1 MQFRSLLRNV
11 ASALV
16 KSVATPVAVLL
27 HQGRVITEIRVHET
41 TPTTPTFNIYRF
53 DILDRYMRQICG
65 REQNVDSGTRDELL
79 SDLAQ
84 AVGAVTVAHPT
95 RVAIDGIPG
104 AGKTTLA
111 DELAVVL
118 REQGREVIRATIE
131 DFLNPSS
138 VRHPWSDSAE
148 GWYNHNTDL
157 GALHRVLLD
166 PLGPD
171 GDRRIQRAVYDKA
184 TDTAV
189 SPPVTTAAINAVL
202 LFDGVFL
209 LRNELSGRWDLRI
222 FVSADFEKALDRSR
236 IRDQTPLMSADEVEQ
251 RYRRRYIPSQ
261 HFYFETIHPAEHAD
275 IIVYN
280 DEPLQPAWQARTP

>member
-1 MQFRSLLRNV
+1 M
-11 ASALV
+11 A
-16 KSVATPVAVLL
+16 
-27 HQGRVITEIRVHET
+27 H
-41 TPTTPTFNIYRF
+41 
-53 DILDRYMRQICG
+53 
-65 REQNVDSGTRDELL
+65 GTREELL
-79 SDLAQ
+79 TRLAE
-84 AVGAVTVAHPT
+84 AVSSVTIAHPT

-118 REQGREVIRATIE
+118 RAQGREVIRATVE
-131 DFLNPSS
+131 DFLNPRS

-148 GWYNHNTDL
+148 GWYNHNTDV
-157 GALHRVLLD
+157 GALNRVLLD

-171 GDRRIQRAVYDKA
+171 GDRAIQPAVYDKA
-184 TDTAV
+184 ADIAV
-189 SPPVTTAAINAVL
+189 SAPFTTAAIDAVL

-209 LRNELSGRWDLRI
+209 LREDLSDRWDLHI
-222 FVSADFEKALDRSR
+222 FVSAAFERALDRSR

-261 HFYFETIHPAEHAD
+261 RFYLETIRPAERAD

-280 DEPLQPAWQARTP
+280 DEPGRPAWEIRRN

>member
-1 MQFRSLLRNV
+1 
-11 ASALV
+11 
-16 KSVATPVAVLL
+16 
-27 HQGRVITEIRVHET
+27 
-41 TPTTPTFNIYRF
+41 
-53 DILDRYMRQICG
+53 MRG
-65 REQNVDSGTRDELL
+65 REQDMDHGTRDELL
-79 SDLAQ
+79 TRLAEEINS
-84 AVGAVTVAHPT
+84 VTTAHPT
-95 RVAIDGIPG
+95 RVAVDGIPG

-118 REQGREVIRATIE
+118 RAQGREVIRATIE

-157 GALHRVLLD
+157 GALRRVLLD
-166 PLGPD
+166 PLGLD

-184 TDTAV
+184 TDSAV
-189 SPPVTTAAINAVL
+189 SLPVTTAANYAVL

-209 LRNELSGRWDLRI
+209 MRKELFDRWDLRI
-222 FVSADFEKALDRSR
+222 LVSATFEKALDRSR
-236 IRDQTPLMSADEVEQ
+236 IRDRTPLMSADEVEQ

-261 HFYFETIHPAEHAD
+261 QFYFETARPTEHAN

-280 DEPLQPAWQARTP
+280 DDPRRPAWEARAR

>member
-1 MQFRSLLRNV
+1 M
-11 ASALV
+11 
-16 KSVATPVAVLL
+16 
-27 HQGRVITEIRVHET
+27 H
-41 TPTTPTFNIYRF
+41 
-53 DILDRYMRQICG
+53 G
-65 REQNVDSGTRDELL
+65 REQDMDHGTRDELL
-79 SDLAQ
+79 SRLAE
-84 AVGAVTVAHPT
+84 AVRSVTIAHPT
-95 RVAIDGIPG
+95 RVAIDGVPG

-118 REQGREVIRATIE
+118 RAQGREVIRATIE
-131 DFLNPSS
+131 DFLNPRS

-184 TDTAV
+184 TDTSV
-189 SPPVTTAAINAVL
+189 SAPVTTSAIDAVL

-209 LRNELSGRWDLRI
+209 LRTELFNRWDLRI
-222 FVSADFEKALDRSR
+222 FVSATFENALDRSR
-236 IRDQTPLMSADEVEQ
+236 IRDQTPLMSANEVEQ

-261 HFYFETIHPAEHAD
+261 QFYFETIRPTEHAN

-280 DEPLQPAWQARTP
+280 DEPRQPAWETRTP

>member
-1 MQFRSLLRNV
+1 M
-11 ASALV
+11 
-16 KSVATPVAVLL
+16 
-27 HQGRVITEIRVHET
+27 
-41 TPTTPTFNIYRF
+41 
-53 DILDRYMRQICG
+53 
-65 REQNVDSGTRDELL
+65 DSGTRDGLL
-79 SDLAQ
+79 SALAE
-84 AVGAVTVAHPT
+84 AVRSVTVAHPT

-118 REQGREVIRATIE
+118 RAQGREVIRATVE
-131 DFLNPSS
+131 DFLNPRS
-138 VRHPWSDSAE
+138 VRHPWSDSGE
-148 GWYNHNTDL
+148 GWYNHNTNL

-166 PLGPD
+166 PLGPG
-171 GDRRIQRAVYDKA
+171 GDRRIQPAVYDRA

-189 SPPVTTAAINAVL
+189 SRTATVAAIDAVL

-209 LRNELSGRWDLRI
+209 LRKELFDRWDLRI
-222 FVSADFEKALDRSR
+222 FVSADFEKALGRSR

-261 HFYFETIHPAEHAD
+261 QFYLETIRPAEHAD

-280 DEPLQPAWQARTP
+280 DEPLQPAWQARTPRPKITEP

>member
-1 MQFRSLLRNV
+1 MVN
-11 ASALV
+11 
-16 KSVATPVAVLL
+16 
-27 HQGRVITEIRVHET
+27 
-41 TPTTPTFNIYRF
+41 
-53 DILDRYMRQICG
+53 
-65 REQNVDSGTRDELL
+65 GTRDELL
-79 SDLAQ
+79 LRLAE
-84 AVGAVTVAHPT
+84 AVRSVTVAHPA

-118 REQGREVIRATIE
+118 RAQGREVIRATVE

-184 TDTAV
+184 TDTSV
-189 SPPVTTAAINAVL
+189 SAPVTTSAIDAVL

-209 LRNELSGRWDLRI
+209 LRNELFDRWDLRI
-222 FVSADFEKALDRSR
+222 FVSATFGKALERSR
-236 IRDQTPLMSADEVEQ
+236 IRDQTPLMSANEVEH
-251 RYRRRYIPSQ
+251 RYRRRYMPSQ
-261 HFYFETIHPAEHAD
+261 QFYFETIHPAERAD
-275 IIVYN
+275 IVVNN
-280 DEPLQPAWQARTP
+280 DEPQRPAWEIRATSPGR

>member
-1 MQFRSLLRNV
+1 
-11 ASALV
+11 
-16 KSVATPVAVLL
+16 
-27 HQGRVITEIRVHET
+27 
-41 TPTTPTFNIYRF
+41 
-53 DILDRYMRQICG
+53 
-65 REQNVDSGTRDELL
+65 VDHDTRDKLL
-79 SDLAQ
+79 SRLAE
-84 AVGAVTVAHPT
+84 AANSITISHPT

-118 REQGREVIRATIE
+118 RARGREVIRATIE
-131 DFLNPSS
+131 DFLNPRS

-148 GWYNHNTDL
+148 GWYNHNTNV
-157 GALHRVLLD
+157 GALCRVLLD

-189 SPPVTTAAINAVL
+189 SPPVITAARDAVL

-209 LRNELSGRWDLRI
+209 LRKELFDRWDLRI
-222 FVSADFEKALDRSR
+222 FVSATFENALERSR
-236 IRDQTPLMSADEVEQ
+236 IRDQTSLMSADEVEQ

-261 HFYFETIHPAEHAD
+261 QFYFETARPSERAD
-275 IIVYN
+275 IIVHN
-280 DEPLQPAWQARTP
+280 DDPQRPASEARTSER

>member
-1 MQFRSLLRNV
+1 
-11 ASALV
+11 
-16 KSVATPVAVLL
+16 
-27 HQGRVITEIRVHET
+27 
-41 TPTTPTFNIYRF
+41 
-53 DILDRYMRQICG
+53 MRQMRG
-65 REQNVDSGTRDELL
+65 REQDVDHGTRDELL
-79 SDLAQ
+79 FRLAE
-84 AVGAVTVAHPT
+84 AVRSVTVPHPT

-118 REQGREVIRATIE
+118 REQGREVIRATVE

-148 GWYNHNTDL
+148 GWYNHNTDI

-184 TDTAV
+184 TDTSV
-189 SPPVTTAAINAVL
+189 SAPVTTSAIDAVL

-209 LRNELSGRWDLRI
+209 LRNELSDRWDLRI
-222 FVSADFEKALDRSR
+222 LVSATFGKALERSR
-236 IRDQTPLMSADEVEQ
+236 IRDQTPLMSADEVEH
-251 RYRRRYIPSQ
+251 RYRRRYMPSQ
-261 HFYFETIHPAEHAD
+261 RFYFETIRPAEHAD

-280 DEPLQPAWQARTP
+280 DEPLQPAWKARKL

>member
-1 MQFRSLLRNV
+1 MVN
-11 ASALV
+11 
-16 KSVATPVAVLL
+16 
-27 HQGRVITEIRVHET
+27 
-41 TPTTPTFNIYRF
+41 
-53 DILDRYMRQICG
+53 
-65 REQNVDSGTRDELL
+65 GTRGELL
-79 SDLAQ
+79 SHLAG
-84 AVGAVTVAHPT
+84 AVRSVTVAHPT
-95 RVAIDGIPG
+95 RVAVDGIPG

-118 REQGREVIRATIE
+118 RAQGREVIRATVE

-148 GWYNHNTDL
+148 GWYNHNTDV

-171 GDRRIQRAVYDKA
+171 GDRRFQRAVYDKA
-184 TDTAV
+184 TDTPV
-189 SPPVTTAAINAVL
+189 SAPVTTSAIDAVL

-209 LRNELSGRWDLRI
+209 LRRELFDRWDLRI
-222 FVSADFEKALDRSR
+222 FVSATFGTALERSR

-261 HFYFETIHPAEHAD
+261 QFYLATIRPAEHAD

-280 DEPLQPAWQARTP
+280 DEPLRPAWTVI

>member
-1 MQFRSLLRNV
+1 MHGQ
-11 ASALV
+11 
-16 KSVATPVAVLL
+16 
-27 HQGRVITEIRVHET
+27 
-41 TPTTPTFNIYRF
+41 
-53 DILDRYMRQICG
+53 
-65 REQNVDSGTRDELL
+65 EQDMDNGTRDELL
-79 SDLAQ
+79 THLAE
-84 AVGAVTVAHPT
+84 AVRSVTIAHPT
-95 RVAIDGIPG
+95 RVAIDGVPG

-118 REQGREVIRATIE
+118 RAQGREVIRATIE
-131 DFLNPSS
+131 DFLNPRS

-148 GWYNHNTDL
+148 GWYNHNTDI

-184 TDTAV
+184 TDISV
-189 SPPVTTAAINAVL
+189 SPPVTTAAIDAAL

-209 LRNELSGRWDLRI
+209 LRKELFDRWDLRI
-222 FVSADFEKALDRSR
+222 FVSATFEKALDRSR
-236 IRDQTPLMSADEVEQ
+236 IRDRTPLMSADEVER

-261 HFYFETIHPAEHAD
+261 QFYFETARPADHAD

-280 DEPLQPAWQARTP
+280 DEPRQPAWEARTL

>member
-1 MQFRSLLRNV
+1 MDN
-11 ASALV
+11 
-16 KSVATPVAVLL
+16 
-27 HQGRVITEIRVHET
+27 
-41 TPTTPTFNIYRF
+41 
-53 DILDRYMRQICG
+53 
-65 REQNVDSGTRDELL
+65 GTRDELL
-79 SDLAQ
+79 SGLAE
-84 AVGAVTVAHPT
+84 AVRSVTATHPA
-95 RVAIDGIPG
+95 RVAIDGVPG

-118 REQGREVIRATIE
+118 RAQGREVVRATIE

-148 GWYNHNTDL
+148 GWYSHNTDL

-166 PLGPD
+166 PLGPG
-171 GDRRIQRAVYDKA
+171 GDRRIQLAVYDKA

-189 SPPVTTAAINAVL
+189 SPPVTTAAIDSVL

-209 LRNELSGRWDLRI
+209 LRKELFDRWDLRI
-222 FVSADFEKALDRSR
+222 FVSATFEKALDRSR

-261 HFYFETIHPAEHAD
+261 QFYLEKIRPAEHAD
-275 IIVYN
+275 IIVHN